1 MRHAMHS
8 RRTLGGGVCP
18 DRVGSRAQF
27 SFAVLRESPSIYLF
41 NKRKAQQSLIPGGFV
56 EPCSLRCAL
65 RPSSRDAYLLR
76 NRFYK
81 NDLTVEV
88 IASSSC

>member
-1 MRHAMHS
+1 MRHAIYS

-27 SFAVLRESPSIYLF
+27 ASAVLRESASIRLF
-41 NKRKAQQSLIPGGFV
+41 NKRKAQQSLVPGGFV
-56 EPCSLRCAL
+56 VPCFPCCTSC
-65 RPSSRDAYLLR
+65 PSSCDAHLLR

-81 NDLTVEV
+81 NDLTVEA

>member
-8 RRTLGGGVCP
+8 RRTLGGVCP
-18 DRVGSRAQF
+18 DRVGFRAQF
-27 SFAVLRESPSIYLF
+27 TFAVLRESPSIRLF
-41 NKRKAQQSLIPGGFV
+41 NKRKAQQSLIPGGFIAS
-56 EPCSLRCAL
+56 CSLCCAS
-65 RPSSRDAYLLR
+65 RPSSCDAHLLR

-81 NDLTVEV
+81 NDLTVET